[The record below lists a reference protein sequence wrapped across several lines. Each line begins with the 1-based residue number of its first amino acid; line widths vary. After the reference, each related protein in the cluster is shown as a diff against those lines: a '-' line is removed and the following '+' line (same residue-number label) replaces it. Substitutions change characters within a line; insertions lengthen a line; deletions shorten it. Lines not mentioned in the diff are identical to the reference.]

1 MFPGQHNPGP
11 PVIPYP
17 ELTPT
22 EPEEPIIDEPVVT
35 LAEIVD
41 AVIAKLPE
49 VDVDDLREQIIA
61 GIGPIT
67 MVTKVTDQGYQVQS
81 RLLDG
86 TEVPA
91 DKVDTSIGV
100 VFDFGV
106 IRER

>member
-17 ELTPT
+17 KLTPN

-86 TEVPA
+86 PKSQPTRLTP
-91 DKVDTSIGV
+91 
-100 VFDFGV
+100 
-106 IRER
+106 R